1 MLAPSTSQPSSC
13 IGNDAALFP
22 ASLKPVISFSC
33 RCAAVAIVK
42 LARRPG
48 PEGQLLTDI
57 TGNNM
62 RLNRE
67 DTLEWW

>member
-1 MLAPSTSQPSSC
+1 M
-13 IGNDAALFP
+13 FP